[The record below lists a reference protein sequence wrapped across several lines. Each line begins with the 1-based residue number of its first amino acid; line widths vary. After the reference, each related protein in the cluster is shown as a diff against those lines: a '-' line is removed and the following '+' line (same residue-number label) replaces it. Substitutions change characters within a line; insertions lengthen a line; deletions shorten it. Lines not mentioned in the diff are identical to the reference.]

1 MLTREGGTAE
11 FLGVHCG
18 SFEVFPVTSS
28 VVSQCDNLEVVG
40 YHEGKVLISRASTAR
55 HLL

>member
-1 MLTREGGTAE
+1 MWTREAGTAE

-18 SFEVFPVTSS
+18 SFEVFPVAGS
-28 VVSQCDNLEVVG
+28 VVSRCDALEIVG
-40 YHEGKVLISRASTAR
+40 HHGGKVLLSRASTAR